1 MTLPRML
8 RGALVGAVVACVALS
23 ACTND
28 DPAPDPTTTSAAA
41 TEEPTADATTEPAE
55 ILPPEKPTLMDSNDA
70 IGARAAAEYFL
81 SLHGYV
87 LQTGDLTE
95 WDVLCDPESVFCE
108 SVRKRV
114 QEDSQLGYVYRGG
127 DVAVVIES
135 VVEPSATVEFFE
147 VAGLLTQAPSETQ
160 DRSGAVVAVREEP
173 TTASFSVFLN
183 MDSSG
188 KWIVRAVDTGEPQ

>member
-1 MTLPRML
+1 ML

-81 SLHGYV
+81 SLYGYV
-87 LQTGDLTE
+87 FQTGDLTE
-95 WDVLCDPESVFCE
+95 WDAMCHPESEFCTG
-108 SVRKRV
+108 VH
-114 QEDSQLGYVYRGG
+114 EDVSGNVSNGYFQADG
-127 DVAVVIES
+127 DVTFSVERVVD
-135 VVEPSATVEFFE
+135 PSAEVDSYEVVGRLSQDAFE
-147 VAGLLTQAPSETQ
+147 IRGRDGTLAT
-160 DRSGAVVAVREEP
+160 SGPGEVDTP
-173 TTASFSVFLN
+173 TSVF
-183 MDSSG
+183 
-188 KWIVRAVDTGEPQ
+188 VRLSEDGQWLIREIFVGVDQ